1 MLCAAW
7 TVPVAR
13 PTFADPAPLMTASQA
28 TECQTWIDRPASDA
42 PTQSIGGAGYT
53 RHRAITVIVATAA
66 IPVRTVFGPAF
77 RFPLGA
83 RSTRPTAPAR
93 LITAAA
99 APAVAEVN
107 ATTSS

>member
-28 TECQTWIDRPASDA
+28 TECQPWIDRPASDA
-42 PTQSIGGAGYT
+42 PTQIIGGAGYAS
-53 RHRAITVIVATAA
+53 HRAITAMVATAA
-66 IPVRTVFGPAF
+66 IPVRTVFGSSF
-77 RFPLGA
+77 RFPIGA
-83 RSTRPTAPAR
+83 KSTRPTTPER
-93 LITAAA
+93 PITAAA

-107 ATTSS
+107 PTTS